1 MKLQSFGAA
10 REVTGSRHLL
20 EVNGKR
26 ILLDFG
32 MFQGHRKESDKKNRI
47 LPFDAGKIDA
57 VILSHAHIDHSG
69 GLPFLVKSGYKGPI
83 YSTFATRD
91 LCNYMLLDSAY
102 IQEKDAQY
110 MNEKI
115 NKKKNHKNSNGNA
128 HAKGASKIH
137 NSNSNNGNGDDLN
150 SQEKTPL
157 EPLYSVE
164 DAEKTLKQFYGVGY
178 ERAFKVTDGV
188 ICSFYDAGHI
198 LGSAL
203 VHLVIHEKET
213 GKRFTFAFTGD
224 LGRKS
229 LPILRDP
236 QVLPPTDYLMMESTY
251 GNRFHESILD
261 AGKRLAEVINAT
273 AKRGGKIIIPA
284 FSVERTQ
291 EVVYHLNLLWQ
302 KKAIPDLPIYI
313 DSPLSANVTEVFAA
327 HPECFDE
334 AIRNEFINN
343 RKNPF
348 GFGKLQYTHSVDE
361 SKALNS
367 IQVPAIIISASGM
380 CENGR
385 ILHHLK
391 NNIEDPRNTIML
403 VGYTAIGTLGRKIQ
417 EKQPIVNI
425 YGDPYHLRADV
436 VSMDA
441 FSGHADRSDLL
452 DYVSKVEGLKKIFLV
467 HGEESQ
473 SETLATILRESGHA
487 NVTVNT
493 IGEVYQI
500 PEGDEVGAAAGAV
513 ATGTGE
519 SKANVSESKAG
530 LAPNASKPSAN
541 DQIDA
546 LVVQAQ
552 DGEVDAAT
560 WDLSK

>member
-1 MKLQSFGAA
+1 MKLTSFGAA

-26 ILLDFG
+26 IFLDFG
-32 MFQGHRKESDKKNRI
+32 MFQGKRKESDRKNRD
-47 LPFDAGKIDA
+47 LQFDASKIDA

-69 GLPFLVKSGYKGPI
+69 GLPLLVKNGFKGPI
-83 YSTFATRD
+83 YATFATRD

-102 IQEKDAQY
+102 IQEKDAEY
-110 MNEKI
+110 MKI
-115 NKKKNHKNSNGNA
+115 KLEKKKNNGKNGNS
-128 HAKGASKIH
+128 HKQDNHQIGAA
-137 NSNSNNGNGDDLN
+137 NGENNGNGK
-150 SQEKTPL
+150 QPL
-157 EPLYSVE
+157 EPLYTVE
-164 DAEKTLKQFYGVGY
+164 DAQKTLEHFYGVGY

-198 LGSAL
+198 LGSSL

-213 GKRFTFAFTGD
+213 GKRYTFAFTGD
-224 LGRKS
+224 LGRKN

-236 QVLPPTDYLMMESTY
+236 QILPQTDYLMIESTY

-261 AGKRLAEVINAT
+261 AGERLSQVINAT

-291 EVVYHLNLLWQ
+291 EVVYHLNVLWQ
-302 KKAIPDLPIYI
+302 KKAIPEIPIYI

-334 AIRNEFINN
+334 AIRLEFINN
-343 RKNPF
+343 RQNPF
-348 GFGKLQYTHSVDE
+348 GFGKLQYTHGVEE
-361 SKALNS
+361 SKALNNL
-367 IQVPAIIISASGM
+367 QGPAIIISASGM

-403 VGYTAIGTLGRKIQ
+403 VGYTAKDTLGRKIL

-425 YGDPYHLRADV
+425 YGEPHHLRAEV

-452 DYVSKVEGLKKIFLV
+452 DYISKVEGIKKIFLV

-473 SETLATILRESGHA
+473 AETFASILRETGYKKV
-487 NVTVNT
+487 NVNT
-493 IGEVYQI
+493 PGEVYTL
-500 PEGDEVGAAAGAV
+500 PEEDDGID
-513 ATGTGE
+513 TI
-519 SKANVSESKAG
+519 SKAEAAKLGKVESLSQSKTKRIEV
-530 LAPNASKPSAN
+530 NAIATE
-541 DQIDA
+541 DQ
-546 LVVQAQ
+546 
-552 DGEVDAAT
+552 GYEVDAST
-560 WDLSK
+560 WEV

>member
-32 MFQGHRKESDKKNRI
+32 MFQGHRKESDKKNRV
-47 LPFDAGKIDA
+47 LPFDPSKIDA

-69 GLPFLVKSGYKGPI
+69 GLPLLVKNGYKGPI

-102 IQEKDAQY
+102 IQEKDAEY
-110 MNEKI
+110 MKEKLA
-115 NKKKNHKNSNGNA
+115 KHGDKTSNRGK
-128 HAKGASKIH
+128 HASKPAAK
-137 NSNSNNGNGDDLN
+137 
-150 SQEKTPL
+150 SQNVTNDGAGAGGAKEPL
-157 EPLYSVE
+157 EPLYSVD
-164 DAEKTLKQFYGVGY
+164 DAQKTLKQFYGVGY

-203 VHLVIHEKET
+203 IHLVINEKET

-224 LGRKS
+224 LGRKN

-334 AIRNEFINN
+334 DIRNEFINN

-403 VGYTAIGTLGRKIQ
+403 VGYTAVGTLGRKIQ

-425 YGDPYHLRADV
+425 YGEPHHLRAEV

-452 DYVSKVEGLKKIFLV
+452 DYVSKVEGVKRIFLV

-493 IGEVYQI
+493 IGESYQI
-500 PEGDEVGAAAGAV
+500 PEGDEVGAVAGAV
-513 ATGTGE
+513 AIGAGE
-519 SKANVSESKAG
+519 PKANVSESKAG

-546 LVVQAQ
+546 LVAQAQ